1 MIYTNY
7 IKNILKKRGENIMKL
22 KHHLWAAFGIIIIA
36 LFLTSF
42 TSVLE
47 VAGVVEKSETD
58 SALWDIAYDNLL
70 TDVKT
75 EDLVDDLAALGVDS
89 ATANV
94 LIEKHDM
101 GTSATTGLVA
111 LVGFIAAFGGLAL
124 VIIKEDAKKWIIY
137 TAYGLSIVSVVAL
150 YLGIPGTIDS
160 MEALFNEVMTGI
172 MPLGTM
178 MKDGTEVTLGLGFYG
193 IILGSLYGIVA
204 LVLNQ
209 FGKIAE

>member
-1 MIYTNY
+1 
-7 IKNILKKRGENIMKL
+7 MKL